1 MMKKT
6 AFGYGFGLSPVAFST
21 ACSLRLLSSSAVSS
35 SVSLN
40 AVISSALS
48 ASSRGTGIVGGRGV
62 SGQDRQSH
70 TGDEGSAPDGVLTT
84 SATAAAA
91 PRKSAARAHSQLFN
105 LSSFHWLPS

>member
-48 ASSRGTGIVGGRGV
+48 ASSRGLP
-62 SGQDRQSH
+62 
-70 TGDEGSAPDGVLTT
+70 DERKNKVVRAEHLTRT
-84 SATAAAA
+84 LQ
-91 PRKSAARAHSQLFN
+91 PRRAMCEKKG
-105 LSSFHWLPS
+105 PTKE